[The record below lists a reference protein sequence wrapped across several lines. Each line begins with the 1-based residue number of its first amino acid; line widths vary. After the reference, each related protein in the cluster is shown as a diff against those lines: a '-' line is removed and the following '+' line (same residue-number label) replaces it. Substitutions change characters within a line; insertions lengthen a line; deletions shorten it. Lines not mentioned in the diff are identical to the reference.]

1 MDALYG
7 SYMYSYDYD
16 QHKINRPDNRKF
28 EGTWI
33 NGRRNG
39 MGTMTY
45 ADNTKEIAE
54 WKDDIKMIVLKR
66 DDSSKKI

>member
-1 MDALYG
+1 
-7 SYMYSYDYD
+7 
-16 QHKINRPDNRKF
+16 
-28 EGTWI
+28 
-33 NGRRNG
+33 

-66 DDSSKKI
+66 DDSIKKI